1 MHVDVASSSAPAR
14 YAASSVTVEEAAR
27 SRGEMVV
34 LVLVEDDLSMAE
46 RNPGFCLLITRR
58 LTA

>member
-34 LVLVEDDLSMAE
+34 LVEDDLSMAE
-46 RNPGFCLLITRR
+46 RNPGFSLLITRR